1 MLDFITKSASTFWG
15 FFQGLSSGRK
25 MAFISLMAG
34 LVIGIGTLF
43 YWASS
48 TSYGTLMTN
57 LAPEDSTAIIRY
69 LREKRIPFVVD
80 ESGRNISVPPEKV
93 YDLRLELASTGLA
106 QTGVVGYEVFDK
118 QSFGATSTVQRI
130 NEQRALEGEL
140 IRTINH
146 LKGVERS
153 RVHLALPQKSPFI
166 GGNGEGEGR
175 PTASVILDLDP
186 SFSPSEEQVR
196 GIQRLV
202 ASAVKGLDINSVTII
217 SNGGKQLSQNTD
229 DPAAAFAAA
238 ALDYQRKF
246 EQKLEAKVQS
256 LLTTVVGEGKVVAKI
271 NADFDFSRE
280 AKTETLFDG
289 ENSAIRSTNRDV
301 DTMQGSRP
309 LPGGQPGVKSNI
321 PGAENQQANNPVAS
335 NSTNRNQEVINY
347 EVPKT
352 VKNTEKPMATLKRL
366 SVAVMVDE
374 PMVPDPAVAGAM
386 KHQAV
391 SAEKLAEYQS
401 IVANAVGWD
410 KDRDPKIE
418 VKSLPFFKEDLEAA
432 TRAAEAQQRNKL
444 IGQLAQW
451 VAIGLIF
458 SLFFLFVV
466 RPFIKWVTE
475 NTVDSVEDFLPQTLE
490 ELEKVQSRQVAQSLE
505 DILPEIEEKVDPEK
519 VQSEMLK
526 EKVVSLVNDNPHK
539 ASQILHEWIMVK
551 PDDGAKKD
559 DKTA

>member
-1 MLDFITKSASTFWG
+1 MWA

-25 MAFISLMAG
+25 TAFVLLVVG
-34 LVIGIGTLF
+34 LVVGMGTLF
-43 YWASS
+43 YWASR
-48 TSYGTLMTN
+48 TSYTTLMTN

-69 LREKRIPFVVD
+69 LRDKRIPFIVD

-146 LKGVERS
+146 IRGVERS
-153 RVHLALPQKSPFI
+153 RVHLAIPVKSAFLESEQK
-166 GGNGEGEGR
+166 

-186 SFSPSEEQVR
+186 SFNPSEDQVK
-196 GIQRLV
+196 GMQRLV
-202 ASAVKGLDINSVTII
+202 ASAVKGMDINAVTII
-217 SNGGKQLSQNTD
+217 SNSGKPLSNNTE

-238 ALDYQRKF
+238 SLDYQRKF
-246 EQKLEAKVQS
+246 EQKLEAKVQG
-256 LLTTVVGEGKVVAKI
+256 LLATVVGEGKVVAKI

-280 AKTETLFDG
+280 ASTQTLFDG
-289 ENSAIRSTNRDV
+289 ENTAIRSTNRDV

-309 LPGGQPGVKSNI
+309 LPSGQPGVKSSI
-321 PGAENQQANNPVAS
+321 PGAENQPANNPVAS
-335 NSTNRNQEVINY
+335 NSTNRNQEVVNY

-352 VKNTEKPMATLKRL
+352 VKSTEKPMATLKRL

-374 PMVPDPAVAGAM
+374 SSSKDANGVVT
-386 KHQAV
+386 HQPI
-391 SAEKLAEYQS
+391 SKEKLAEFQS

-410 KDRDPKIE
+410 KDRDPQIE
-418 VKSLPFFKEDLEAA
+418 VKSLAFFREDLDAA
-432 TRAAEAQQRNKL
+432 NQAAISAERSKL
-444 IGQLAQW
+444 FGQLAQW
-451 VAIGLIF
+451 SAIGLIF
-458 SLFFLFVV
+458 TLFFLFVV

-526 EKVVSLVNDNPHK
+526 EKVVALVTDNPHK
-539 ASQILHEWIMVK
+539 ASQILHEWIMEK
-551 PDDGAKKD
+551 PEDGKKD
-559 DKTA
+559 EKSA

>member
-1 MLDFITKSASTFWG
+1 MG
-15 FFQGLSSGRK
+15 G
-25 MAFISLMAG
+25 MA
-34 LVIGIGTLF
+34 IGICTLF

-48 TSYGTLMTN
+48 TSYHTLVSN

-69 LREKRIPFVVD
+69 LREKRIPFIVD

-93 YDLRLELASTGLA
+93 YDLRLELASSGLA

-153 RVHLALPQKSPFI
+153 RVHLAIPQKSAFM
-166 GGNGEGEGR
+166 EDEKK

-186 SFSPSEEQVR
+186 SYTPNEDQTR

-202 ASAVKGLDINSVTII
+202 AAAVKGLEMNSVTII
-217 SNGGKQLSQNTD
+217 SNSGRQLSQNTD

-238 ALDYQRKF
+238 SLDYQRKF

-256 LLTTVVGEGKVVAKI
+256 LLSTVVGEGKVVAKI
-271 NADFDFSRE
+271 NADFDFSRVAE
-280 AKTETLFDG
+280 TQTLFDG
-289 ENSAIRSTNRDV
+289 ENSAVRSTNRDV
-301 DTMQGSRP
+301 DSMQGSRP
-309 LPGGQPGVKSNI
+309 MPGGQPGVKSMV
-321 PGAENQQANNPVAS
+321 PGAENQQASNPVAS
-335 NSTNRNQEVINY
+335 NSTNRTQEVTNY

-352 VKNTEKPMATLKRL
+352 TRNTEKPMATLKRL
-366 SVAVMVDE
+366 SVSVMVDE
-374 PMVPDPAVAGAM
+374 PTVADAAAPGGI
-386 KHQAV
+386 KREPI
-391 SAEKLAEYQS
+391 SKERLAEFQS

-410 KDRDPKIE
+410 KTRDPEIQ
-418 VKSLPFFKEDLEAA
+418 VRSLAFFKEDLDAA
-432 TRAAEAQQRNKL
+432 TRAAELQQRNKL

-451 VAIGLIF
+451 IAIGLIF

-490 ELEKVQSRQVAQSLE
+490 ELEKVQARQVAQSLE

-539 ASQILHEWIMVK
+539 ASQILHEWILEK
-551 PDDGAKKD
+551 PDDGKKD
-559 DKTA
+559 DSKTA

>member
-1 MLDFITKSASTFWG
+1 MFDFFGKSASTIWS

-25 MAFISLMAG
+25 AAFVA
-34 LVIGIGTLF
+34 LVIGLVVGMGGLF
-43 YWASS
+43 YWASR
-48 TSYGTLMTN
+48 TSYETLMTN

-69 LREKRIPFVVD
+69 LRDKRIPFIVD

-146 LKGVERS
+146 IRGVERS
-153 RVHLALPQKSPFI
+153 RVHLAIPQKSAFV
-166 GGNGEGEGR
+166 GGDSEQKT
-175 PTASVILDLDP
+175 TASVILDLDP
-186 SFSPSEEQVR
+186 SFNPSEDQVK
-196 GIQRLV
+196 GMQRLV
-202 ASAVKGLDINSVTII
+202 ASAVKGMDINSVTII
-217 SNGGKQLSQNTD
+217 SNSGKALSNNSD

-238 ALDYQRKF
+238 SLDYQRKF
-246 EQKLEAKVQS
+246 EQKLEAKVQN
-256 LLTTVVGEGKVVAKI
+256 LLTTVVGEGKVIAKI

-280 AKTETLFDG
+280 ASTQTLFDG

-309 LPGGQPGVKSNI
+309 LPSGQPGVKSNI

-335 NSTNRNQEVINY
+335 NSTNRNQEVVNY

-352 VKNTEKPMATLKRL
+352 VRSTEKPMATLKRL

-374 PMVPDPAVAGAM
+374 ASTTGADGVVTH
-386 KHQAV
+386 KPI
-391 SAEKLAEYQS
+391 SAEKLAEFQS
-401 IVANAVGWD
+401 IVANAVGWE
-410 KDRDPKIE
+410 KGRDPNIE

-432 TRAAEAQQRNKL
+432 NKAAIQAERNKL
-444 IGQLAQW
+444 FGQLAQW
-451 VAIGLIF
+451 TAIGLIF
-458 SLFFLFVV
+458 TLFFLFVV

-526 EKVVSLVNDNPHK
+526 EKVVALVTDNPHK

-551 PDDGAKKD
+551 PDDNKGDEKSA
-559 DKTA
+559 